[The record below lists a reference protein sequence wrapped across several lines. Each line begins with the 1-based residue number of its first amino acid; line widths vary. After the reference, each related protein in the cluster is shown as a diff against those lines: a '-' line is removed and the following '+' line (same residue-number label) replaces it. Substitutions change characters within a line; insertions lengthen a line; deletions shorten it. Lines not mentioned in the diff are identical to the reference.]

1 MGAAA
6 SHPARDTGRARRAL
20 AWTRRVLDACGPRP
34 AGSAASLEAAE
45 LIAAG
50 LRESCDRVEVQPFE
64 CHPHA
69 FIWHNALAA
78 PVTLLASALLALGHA
93 LPAVALLGAVLAL
106 SVLEFGFYKEV
117 IDPLF
122 PRRRCANVL
131 GVLEPKAG
139 PVRRQVVLSAH
150 HDSAYE
156 FRFLRHSKAVYILA
170 MAWIALSLYAL
181 PFAAGAVALLGPRV
195 PAPVPL
201 ALGLFGAAGAAL
213 VLLMVSPRAVP
224 GAGDNL
230 VASAMLVSVAGLLK
244 ERLAAEPGLLDG
256 TRVIFASFDA
266 EESGL
271 RGSRAFVRHNRALLT
286 SAPASDV
293 DLESFYHLDSLG
305 ALVTDLNGFVKLSDG
320 LAAMLEEEA
329 KALGVPFCRR
339 KVFYG
344 IGATDA
350 AEFARAG
357 LPATCLVGMS
367 PSPWHPKSLPY
378 HTREDVPENIEPE
391 VVEAGIELS
400 LRMVLRLARGG
411 SRAEAAEAARAEPQA

>member
-1 MGAAA
+1 
-6 SHPARDTGRARRAL
+6 
-20 AWTRRVLDACGPRP
+20 
-34 AGSAASLEAAE
+34 
-45 LIAAG
+45 
-50 LRESCDRVEVQPFE
+50 
-64 CHPHA
+64 
-69 FIWHNALAA
+69 
-78 PVTLLASALLALGHA
+78 
-93 LPAVALLGAVLAL
+93 
-106 SVLEFGFYKEV
+106 
-117 IDPLF
+117 
-122 PRRRCANVL
+122 
-131 GVLEPKAG
+131 
-139 PVRRQVVLSAH
+139 
-150 HDSAYE
+150 
-156 FRFLRHSKAVYILA
+156 
-170 MAWIALSLYAL
+170 
-181 PFAAGAVALLGPRV
+181 
-195 PAPVPL
+195 
-201 ALGLFGAAGAAL
+201 

-357 LPATCLVGMS
+357 IPATCLVGMS
-367 PSPWHPKSLPY
+367 
-378 HTREDVPENIEPE
+378 R
-391 VVEAGIELS
+391 
-400 LRMVLRLARGG
+400 ARGTRSRCPTTRARTCPRTSSRRWWRRASSCRCG
-411 SRAEAAEAARAEPQA
+411 WSCGWRAEARERRPRRRPVPSRKREARGAPPAWAASRAAP